1 MGVTSKA
8 PAIKVRGVTKR
19 FGQVIALDNVNLKAR
34 HGKVTGLLG
43 PNGAGKS
50 TLIKVMATLLEPEG
64 GTVEVDGVDVLKHPD
79 EARRRIGLAGQF
91 AAVDDFLTGRET
103 LQMVAKLYGM
113 NTREAKQ
120 RSKDLLEK
128 LDLTEAADRQT
139 KTYSGGMRRR
149 LDLGAS
155 LVATPHVLFLDE
167 PTTGLDPRTRLQLW
181 DIIRDLV
188 KQGVT
193 ILLTTQYLE
202 EADTLCDYIYVV
214 DHGKMIIE
222 GTAESLKNSLGQDVV
237 ELKLDEDKLIP
248 AKEAIERKLKREVEV
263 DSLTRRL
270 RLRTKTGTDD
280 LLAVAAVLKDA
291 NLKAEELS
299 VHRPSLDDV
308 FLAVTGRPTDSAN
321 SQHATNSA
329 SRHTG
334 GMH

>member
-1 MGVTSKA
+1 MPDKITDDKLAINIQGV
-8 PAIKVRGVTKR
+8 IKQ
-19 FGQVIALDNVNLKAR
+19 FGTLKALDAVDLKAR

-50 TLIKVMATLLEPEG
+50 TLIKIMTTLLTPDG
-64 GTVEVDGVDVLKHPD
+64 GSVTVDDIDVLADPS
-79 EARRRIGLAGQF
+79 EARKRIGLAGQY

-103 LQMVAKLYGM
+103 LCMVGHLYGM
-113 NTREAKQ
+113 DSQQAKK
-120 RSKDLLEK
+120 RSQELLER
-128 LDLTEAADRQT
+128 LDLVDAADRQT

-202 EADTLCDYIYVV
+202 EADALCDYIYVV
-214 DHGKMIIE
+214 DHGKMIVE
-222 GTAESLKNSLGQDVV
+222 GTAESLKNSLGQDVI
-237 ELKLDEDKLIP
+237 ELKISATQLAK
-248 AKEAIERKLKREVEV
+248 AKEVIEQRLKTEVEV
-263 DSLTRRL
+263 DDLTRRL
-270 RLRTKTGTDD
+270 RVRTTSGTDD
-280 LLAVAAVLKDA
+280 LLAVAAELKKA
-291 NLKAEELS
+291 NLTAEELS

-308 FLAVTGRPTDSAN
+308 FLAVTGHPTEESKK
-321 SQHATNSA
+321 
-329 SRHTG
+329 
-334 GMH
+334 